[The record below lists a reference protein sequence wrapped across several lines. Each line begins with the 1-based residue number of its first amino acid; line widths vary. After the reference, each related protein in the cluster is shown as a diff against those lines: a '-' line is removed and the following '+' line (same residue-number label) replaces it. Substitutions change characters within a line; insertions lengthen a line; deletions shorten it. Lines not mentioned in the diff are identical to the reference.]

1 MCLPFCM
8 TKSIMKK
15 IEEVCAMAR
24 IGRPKSEQPR
34 IKTIS
39 VRVTIPE
46 FEKLKEYASKNNL
59 TITQSVHKGIDTLY
73 QKP

>member
-1 MCLPFCM
+1 
-8 TKSIMKK
+8 
-15 IEEVCAMAR
+15 MAR

-34 IKTIS
+34 LKTIS